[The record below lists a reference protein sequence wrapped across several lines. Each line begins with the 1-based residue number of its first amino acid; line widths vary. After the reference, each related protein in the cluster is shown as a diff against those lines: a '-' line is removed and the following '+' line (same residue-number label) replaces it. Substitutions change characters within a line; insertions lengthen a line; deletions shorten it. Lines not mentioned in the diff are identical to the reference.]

1 MANHIVR
8 RGAYVVGPE
17 YNAHFCSD
25 DQEIYTQQERRDKSL
40 VKDAL
45 DGRTMTRYHCYV
57 VPFAIKFVIW
67 SFLCWICFFGKVL
80 EAASVRK

>member
-1 MANHIVR
+1 M
-8 RGAYVVGPE
+8 
-17 YNAHFCSD
+17 
-25 DQEIYTQQERRDKSL
+25 